1 MSEGGVDEWTVER
14 ERERSYEVSSQK
26 GTVVANR
33 VESSD
38 SSQTWIVDANIEG
51 IKPMSWKVQV
61 DDDTEVVNQVIP
73 ALLNEQIP
81 EMSISR
87 SN

>member
-14 ERERSYEVSSQK
+14 ERERSYEVSSPK

-33 VESSD
+33 VENGD

-51 IKPMSWKVQV
+51 IEPMSWQVQV
-61 DDDTEVVNQVIP
+61 DENTEVVNQVIP

-81 EMSISR
+81 K
-87 SN
+87 